1 MAGTLLLSVLAAS
14 ALAVPQPGASFPGA
28 VLAAKKGSDGLAV
41 VRLFVAPNRDV
52 LECKIVASDFS
63 VPENEAICGKLLNK
77 KAAKAAKDPSGKAVH
92 GTLPYLVAGIDD
104 ETSLRLLLAM
114 PADFVLDVDG
124 LSGGE
129 RQSVFVNIVAGSDG
143 KVSHCESLKG
153 EESAYANTACAQL
166 DQQDWLV
173 RKDADGQ
180 PVPYVDT
187 LRIDFV
193 EQRAGL

>member
-1 MAGTLLLSVLAAS
+1 MGSCKLGFAVTERPVLAFHLDEVDDDVFAPHS
-14 ALAVPQPGASFPGA
+14 DAGVKFVGKRLKERFLECRV
-28 VLAAKKGSDGLAV
+28 AAFDEHHLDDN
-41 VRLFVAPNRDV
+41 RLRRARDV
-52 LECKIVASDFS
+52 E
-63 VPENEAICGKLLNK
+63 
-77 KAAKAAKDPSGKAVH
+77 
-92 GTLPYLVAGIDD
+92 VAGIDD

-153 EESAYANTACAQL
+153 EESAYATTACAQL
-166 DQQDWLV
+166 GQQDWLV